1 MKFTSEGEVINPC
14 SVGYRSLGF
23 GESTNL
29 QTKNYELTAEFN
41 ELPVSFIKCA
51 NSFIEQCKIDDA
63 EQGFPEIP
71 ELEELQYPDFL
82 ELVKKSPKQA
92 TELIKNYLYFDLLFS
107 LFPNTNNLKLVINNI
122 TSISTTTAGIA
133 ITGET
138 FPFKS

>member
-29 QTKNYELTAEFN
+29 QTKNYELTVEFN
-41 ELPVSFIKCA
+41 ELPDSFIKCA
-51 NSFIEQCKIDDA
+51 DSFIEQCKIDDT
-63 EQGFPEIP
+63 EQGHPEIP

-82 ELVKKSPKQA
+82 ELIQKNPKQA

-107 LFPNTNNLKLVINNI
+107 LFPNTNNLKIVINNI
-122 TSISTTTAGIA
+122 NSISTTTTGIA
-133 ITGET
+133 ISGET